1 MPEREYLSLYL
12 HIPFCRSR
20 CNYCDFNTYAGM
32 ESYLQDY
39 VEALTKELRLASTMA
54 AEAFVVRS
62 IYFGGGTPTIMP
74 ADAFEKIL
82 SDIRKNYTLTDDVEI
97 TTEANPV
104 CLPADY
110 LARLKCCGINRLSMG
125 MQSADETELKLLG
138 RRHTLEDVAQSMENA
153 RQAGIAQINLDLM
166 FGIPGQPLNAFQQ
179 SIEKALA
186 FLPQHLSVYSLTVEE
201 GTPLER
207 MLREGSLSAIDEDA
221 SADMYEWVM
230 ETLPKRGFNQYEISN
245 WAAGADFRCRH
256 NMQYWHYR
264 PYLGFG
270 AGAHSYFNHQR
281 WANVATIPGYLKKME
296 KSEKWQKGKPP
307 ASSEI
312 IRLAP
317 IDEIQEF
324 MMMGLRL
331 VDDGINEDEFLERF
345 GKSLTEVYG
354 KEINLLMEQ
363 ELLERAISAGKQ
375 VIRLTQR
382 GRMLGNQVF
391 MQFMQD

>member
-1 MPEREYLSLYL
+1 MPVKKKLSLYI

-32 ESYLQDY
+32 DSFMKDY

-54 AEAFVVRS
+54 EEAFVVHS
-62 IYFGGGTPTIMP
+62 IYFGGGTPTILP
-74 ADAFEKIL
+74 VEAFEKIL
-82 SDIRKNYTLTDDVEI
+82 SDVRKSYTLTEDVEI
-97 TTEANPV
+97 TTEANPI

-110 LARLKCCGINRLSMG
+110 LAKLKSCGINRLSMG

-153 RQAGIAQINLDLM
+153 RLAGIAQINLDLM
-166 FGIPGQPLNAFQQ
+166 FGIPTQTMDSFRQ
-179 SIEKALA
+179 SIEQALT
-186 FLPQHLSVYSLTVEE
+186 FSPQHLSVYSLTVEE

-207 MLREGSLSAIDEDA
+207 MLRAGSLPAIDEDA

-245 WAAGADFRCRH
+245 WAASDDFRCRH
-256 NMQYWHYR
+256 NLQYWHYR

-281 WANVATIPGYLKKME
+281 WANVATISGYLKKME
-296 KSEKWQKGKPP
+296 KSESWQKGKPP
-307 ASSEI
+307 ASSET
-312 IRLAP
+312 IRLKP

-331 VDDGINEDEFLERF
+331 VDEGVSEKEFQERF
-345 GKSLTEVYG
+345 GTSLNEVYE
-354 KEINLLMEQ
+354 KEINLLVEQ
-363 ELLERAISAGKQ
+363 GLLERVNSAGQ
-375 VIRLTQR
+375 QAIRLTQR

-391 MQFMQD
+391 LQFMQV

>member
-1 MPEREYLSLYL
+1 
-12 HIPFCRSR
+12 
-20 CNYCDFNTYAGM
+20 
-32 ESYLQDY
+32 
-39 VEALTKELRLASTMA
+39 
-54 AEAFVVRS
+54 
-62 IYFGGGTPTIMP
+62 
-74 ADAFEKIL
+74 
-82 SDIRKNYTLTDDVEI
+82 
-97 TTEANPV
+97 
-104 CLPADY
+104 
-110 LARLKCCGINRLSMG
+110 
-125 MQSADETELKLLG
+125 
-138 RRHTLEDVAQSMENA
+138 MENA

-207 MLREGSLSAIDEDA
+207 MLREGSLPAIGEDA

-375 VIRLTQR
+375 GVRLTQR